1 MVCTPPDE
9 MMHFNL
15 LRLCT
20 VLLSLPNLHSANSLN
35 KKEKSLIS
43 SRSQMS
49 ACNDKILKDTSSFLI
64 LF

>member
-1 MVCTPPDE
+1 MVYTPPDE

-15 LRLCT
+15 LHLCT
-20 VLLSLPNLHSANSLN
+20 VLLSLPNLHSANNLN
-35 KKEKSLIS
+35 KKKKSLIS